1 MSQSQRFAAE
11 LVGQLASLG
20 VKDFYLAPG
29 ARSQALAIAIRQ
41 LQKAKLANL
50 TVRIDERSLGF
61 TALGRS
67 LESRVP
73 SVLVTTSGT
82 AVANLH
88 PAVLEAHHA
97 GVPLIVISADRPSE
111 LRGKGANQTTNQVG
125 IFADALRLL
134 IDSDCSGDAAAIAK
148 EAVEAAIGKE
158 LRPGPVQ
165 LNIQFSEP
173 LADVLPNASDYVSKL
188 QWPTRE
194 NRKSELVVQVA
205 QRAIVIAGAGGAGAQ
220 EFAKQAQLPLLA
232 EPTSGARDGDA
243 LTNYVALLKEKIS
256 EVEQVFVFG
265 KPTLSRPVIAVAK
278 TAELWVQRSDSY
290 DLFSIGDPAGVAD
303 HLVPQGHGDPLWL
316 AVWHSNAEES
326 ERAELVQAVWNAT
339 EYEDILLFGASELI
353 RVADRSVA
361 PKQIKAFANRGLA
374 GIDGTVSTA
383 IGLAQS
389 GAQVRAVIGDL
400 TLLHDA
406 GGLNLSGLGDL
417 NCQLIVGNDNG
428 GKIFSHL
435 EMSQLV
441 DASDFELLFTTPQQ
455 VDFESLANAY
465 GWQYFKTSPTGLS
478 ELLGNEGFVLI
489 EVEL

>member
-11 LVGQLASLG
+11 LIGQLVSLG

-41 LQKAKLANL
+41 LQKANLANL

-67 LESRVP
+67 LESQLP

-125 IFADALRLL
+125 IFADALRLM
-134 IDSDCSGDAAAIAK
+134 IDTDCTGNAAALAR

-173 LADVLPNASDYVSKL
+173 LADVVPNAFDYVSKV
-188 QWPTRE
+188 QEPTRV
-194 NRKSELVVQVA
+194 NRKSELVVEVA
-205 QRAIVIAGAGGAGAQ
+205 QRAIVIAGAGGEGAA
-220 EFAKQAQLPLLA
+220 EFAKLAKLPLLA
-232 EPTSGARDGDA
+232 EPTSGSRVGAA
-243 LTNYVALLKEKIS
+243 LTNYVSILKEKLS
-256 EVEQVFVFG
+256 EVQQVFVFG

-278 TAELWVQRSDSY
+278 SAELWVQRSDSY

-303 HLVPQGHGDPLWL
+303 HLAPQGHGDPIWL
-316 AVWHSNAEES
+316 ASWNSQAEQS
-326 ERAELVQAVWNAT
+326 ERAELVQAVWGAT
-339 EYEDILLFGASELI
+339 ESTDILLFGASELI

-361 PKQIKAFANRGLA
+361 PRKIRAFANRGLA

-406 GGLNLSGLGDL
+406 GGLNISGLGDL

-435 EMSQLV
+435 EMSQIV

-465 GWQYFKTSPTGLS
+465 GWQYFKTSPTGLG

>member
-11 LVGQLASLG
+11 LVGQLVSLG

-41 LQKAKLANL
+41 LQKAGLANL

-61 TALGRS
+61 TALGNS
-67 LESRVP
+67 LVTKAP

-97 GVPLIVISADRPSE
+97 GVPLIVLSADRPSE

-134 IDSDCSGDAAAIAK
+134 VDTDCSGDAAALAQSGI
-148 EAVEAAIGKE
+148 EAAIGKE
-158 LRPGPVQ
+158 QRPGPVQ

-173 LADVLPNASDYVSKL
+173 LAAIEPSAIEFVSKL
-188 QWPTRE
+188 EKPSRQ

-205 QRAIVIAGAGGAGAQ
+205 AKAIVIAGAGGEGAV
-220 EFAKQAQLPLLA
+220 EFANLARLPLLA
-232 EPTSGARDGDA
+232 EPTSGARTGSS
-243 LTNYVALLKEKIS
+243 LSNYTSLLKEKLS

-265 KPTLSRPVIAVAK
+265 KPTLSRPVIAAAK
-278 TAELWVQRSDSY
+278 SAELWVQRSESY
-290 DLFSIGDPAGVAD
+290 DLFAIGDPAGVAD
-303 HLVPQGHGDPLWL
+303 KLVPQGHGDPLWL
-316 AVWHSNAEES
+316 AGWHAEPEVS
-326 ERAELVQAVWNAT
+326 DRAELVTAVWDAT
-339 EYEDILLFGASELI
+339 GPEDVLLFGASELI
-353 RVADRSVA
+353 RVADRSVS
-361 PKQIKAFANRGLA
+361 PKDIKAFANRGLA

-406 GGLNLSGLGDL
+406 GGLNISGLKDL

-441 DASDFELLFTTPQQ
+441 EPGDFELLFTTPQS
-455 VDFESLANAY
+455 VDFESLASAY
-465 GWQYFKTSPTGLS
+465 GWQYFKTNSSGLK
-478 ELLGNEGFVLI
+478 ELLGKSGFVLI
-489 EVEL
+489 EVGL